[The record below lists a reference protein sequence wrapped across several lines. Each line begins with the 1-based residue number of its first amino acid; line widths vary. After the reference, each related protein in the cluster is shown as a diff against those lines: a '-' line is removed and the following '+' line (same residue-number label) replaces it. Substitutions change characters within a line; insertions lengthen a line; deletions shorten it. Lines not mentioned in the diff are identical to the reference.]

1 MEPDVS
7 VVIRAHNAER
17 TLRRAVKAALDQ
29 APSTVEVV
37 VVDDAS
43 TDGTARVAAEAA
55 IEDPSVRVVSH
66 ADTLGRLE
74 SYRSGQRASRGRWIV
89 FTDAGDRLE
98 PRSLASLVEA
108 ADEAQAQVVVPSV
121 EYVAGR
127 APAPVPADVPTV
139 ADALSRT
146 GDTGDL
152 SAARVTPDDV
162 FDDRTTGSVA
172 RVVSPLMQTLEGRDV
187 VDAMFVTR
195 QVPVQIRGRLFSAEL
210 VRRAFAE
217 IGIGA
222 VASRDEAVLSFLA
235 ATLCPRLTVRPDLR
249 SVTICTDDGGGTLS
263 LEEFRQVCA
272 NRATAEVVVEYLNR
286 TERWERYYD
295 DWEGMALMLAGEA
308 VACFPDRVGVEDWPA
323 AADAL
328 LESWGAPYVCGA
340 VAGGDADVAAYA
352 VALAS
357 AQGLALEG
365 GRVHRPAFL
374 LHAGDDVARAKHVI
388 DALGARRSSPTVLSD
403 AAGPLPSGLSG
414 NAALPPQDRVLDRAR
429 ALEKA
434 LADAEAD
441 ALVMLAGDERCAYD
455 ALVARAAG
463 LPVAVVASEPLE
475 GTAAY
480 RRCAA
485 QVALATCVV
494 PADNVDGEL
503 WSIGSVRV
511 TRENGLV
518 SALSLGTPTRR
529 DLDSRVL
536 AIRLV
541 RNARTFEETCDR
553 LKEACAVAI
562 DGHDRLE
569 TENAGLRDRV
579 ADLERRLE
587 EACAENDELHDAL
600 DRSSQRGFRGGIFH
614 RGAKG

>member
-7 VVIRAHNAER
+7 VVIRAHNAQR
-17 TLRRAVKAALDQ
+17 TLGRAISAALDQ
-29 APSTVEVV
+29 GPTSVEVV

-43 TDGTARVAAEAA
+43 TDDTARIAAEASL
-55 IEDPSVRVVSH
+55 ENPSLHVVSH
-66 ADTLGRLE
+66 ADVLGRLE
-74 SYRSGQRASRGRWIV
+74 SYRSGQRASHGRWIV
-89 FTDAGDRLE
+89 FTDAEDLLA
-98 PRSLASLVEA
+98 PRSLAPLIEA
-108 ADEAQAQVVVPSV
+108 AREADAQMVVPSV
-121 EYVAGR
+121 EYAAQR
-127 APAPVPADVPTV
+127 APAPLPSQVPTV
-139 ADALSRT
+139 ADALSQA

-152 SAARVTPDDV
+152 SAARLTAADV

-172 RVVSPLMQTLEGRDV
+172 RVVSPLMQTLEGRAV
-187 VDAMFVTR
+187 VDAMFVSR
-195 QVPVQIRGRLFSAEL
+195 EVPVQLRGRLFSSEL

-217 IGIGA
+217 IGIGT

-249 SVTICTDDGGGTLS
+249 SVVIADTADGKTLS
-263 LEEFRQVCA
+263 LEEYRQICA
-272 NRATAEVVVEYLNR
+272 NRATAEVVVDYLNR

-308 VACFPDRVGVEDWPA
+308 ASCFPDRLDPEAWPE

-340 VAGGDADVAAYA
+340 IDDGGQDIA
-352 VALAS
+352 VCAIALAS
-357 AQGLALEG
+357 AKGLALGG
-365 GRVHRPAFL
+365 GRVHRPAFI
-374 LHAGDDVARAKHVI
+374 LHAGDDVATAKRVI
-388 DALGARRSSPTVLSD
+388 DALGARRSSPVVLSD
-403 AAGPLPSGLSG
+403 GAGPLPAGLSG
-414 NAALPPQDRVLDRAR
+414 KSALPSPDRVLDRAR

-463 LPVAVVASEPLE
+463 LPVAVVCPAPLE

-485 QVALATCVV
+485 QVALATCAV

-511 TRENGLV
+511 ARENGLV

-529 DLDSRVL
+529 DLDPRVL

-541 RNARTFEETCDR
+541 QTARSFEETCDR

-600 DRSSQRGFRGGIFH
+600 DRATQRRGGLFR
-614 RGAKG
+614 RG